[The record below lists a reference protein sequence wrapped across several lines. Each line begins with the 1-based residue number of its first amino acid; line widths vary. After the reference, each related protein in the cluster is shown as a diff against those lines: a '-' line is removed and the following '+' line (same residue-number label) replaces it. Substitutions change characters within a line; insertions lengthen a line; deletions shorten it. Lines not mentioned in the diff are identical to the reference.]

1 MLLQA
6 TKGRVPRG
14 VFYRKT
20 KISFVILKFGFE
32 AAPLVFLF
40 LKQLKKPLREELE
53 TKRTSRWV
61 VFERLLL
68 VLDS

>member
-32 AAPLVFLF
+32 AAPLFFLF
-40 LKQLKKPLREELE
+40 LK
-53 TKRTSRWV
+53 
-61 VFERLLL
+61 
-68 VLDS
+68 